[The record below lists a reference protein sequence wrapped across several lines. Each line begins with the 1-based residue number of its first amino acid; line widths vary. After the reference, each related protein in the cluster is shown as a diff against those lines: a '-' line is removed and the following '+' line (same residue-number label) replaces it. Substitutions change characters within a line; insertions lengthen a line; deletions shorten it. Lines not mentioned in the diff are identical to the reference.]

1 MAENINY
8 KDNIVE
14 EMLIKEANNRN
25 IVINQNVDTETM
37 YKAMYW
43 LKKIKSI
50 DDKNN
55 IPIDR
60 RQPINI
66 YINSY
71 GGEVY
76 EGLALISLIKNMQE
90 KGYIINTYSES
101 KSMSM
106 GFVIFCVGTNRYMSR
121 YSTLMYHSVSS
132 MTYGKVQDMIVDLDE
147 TIRLDE
153 LIKFIILEHT
163 DIDIEILDEV
173 TRCKKDWYIN
183 SNEALE
189 YKIATEII

>member
-1 MAENINY
+1 MENVNY
-8 KDNIVE
+8 KDNIAE

-25 IVINQNVDTETM
+25 IVINQNVNTETM
-37 YKAMYW
+37 YKAIYW
-43 LKKIKSI
+43 LKKIKTI

-55 IPIDR
+55 IPVEN

-101 KSMSM
+101 KSMLM

-132 MTYGKVQDMIVDLDE
+132 VTYGKVQEMIENIDE
-147 TIRLDE
+147 VIRLDE
-153 LIKFIILEHT
+153 LIKSIITEHT
-163 DIDIEILDEV
+163 DIQREILDEI
-173 TRCKKDWYIN
+173 TKCKKDWYIN
-183 SNEALE
+183 SDEALKH
-189 YKIATEII
+189 KIATEII

>member
-25 IVINQNVDTETM
+25 IVINQDVNTETM

-121 YSTLMYHSVSS
+121 YSTLMCHSVSS

-153 LIKFIILEHT
+153 LIKSIILEHT

>member
-1 MAENINY
+1 
-8 KDNIVE
+8 
-14 EMLIKEANNRN
+14 
-25 IVINQNVDTETM
+25 M

-106 GFVIFCVGTNRYMSR
+106 GFVIFCIGTNRYMSR

-153 LIKFIILEHT
+153 LIKSIILEHT
-163 DIDIEILDEV
+163 DIDIEILDEI

-183 SNEALE
+183 SDEALK

>member
-1 MAENINY
+1 MNNINVN
-8 KDNIVE
+8 DNSTE

-25 IVINQNVDTETM
+25 IVINKDINSETI

-55 IPIDR
+55 IPTSN

-66 YINSY
+66 FINSY

-76 EGLALISLIKNMQE
+76 EGLALISLIKSMQKE
-90 KGYIINTYSES
+90 GYIINTYSES

-106 GFVIFCVGTNRYMSR
+106 GFVIFCVGTNRYISK

-132 MTYGKVQDMIVDLDE
+132 MTCGKTQEMIEDINE
-147 TIRLDE
+147 NIRLDNV
-153 LIKFIILEHT
+153 IKDIVIEHT
-163 DIDIEILDEV
+163 KISKETLDDV
-173 TRCKKDWYIN
+173 TKCKKDWYIN
-183 SNEALE
+183 SKEALDLG
-189 YKIATEII
+189 IATEII

>member
-25 IVINQNVDTETM
+25 IVINQDVNTETM

-153 LIKFIILEHT
+153 LIKSIILEHT
-163 DIDIEILDEV
+163 DIDIEILDEI

-183 SNEALE
+183 SNEALK

>member
-106 GFVIFCVGTNRYMSR
+106 GFVIFCIGTNRYMSR

-153 LIKFIILEHT
+153 LIKSIILEYT

-183 SNEALE
+183 SDEALK

>member
-25 IVINQNVDTETM
+25 IVINQDVNTETM
-37 YKAMYW
+37 YKTMYW

-153 LIKFIILEHT
+153 LIKSIILEHT
-163 DIDIEILDEV
+163 DIDIEILDEI

-183 SNEALE
+183 SNEALK

>member
-153 LIKFIILEHT
+153 LIKSIILEHT

-183 SNEALE
+183 SDEALK

>member
-1 MAENINY
+1 MENVNY

-25 IVINQNVDTETM
+25 IVINQNVNTETM
-37 YKAMYW
+37 YKAIYW
-43 LKKIKSI
+43 LKKIKTI

-55 IPIDR
+55 IPVEN

-76 EGLALISLIKNMQE
+76 EGLALISLIKNMQK

-132 MTYGKVQDMIVDLDE
+132 ATYGKVQEMIENIDE
-147 TIRLDE
+147 VIRLDE
-153 LIKFIILEHT
+153 LIKSIITEHT
-163 DIDIEILDEV
+163 NIQRETLDEV
-173 TRCKKDWYIN
+173 TKCKKDWYIN
-183 SNEALE
+183 SDEALKH
-189 YKIATEII
+189 KIATEII

>member
-25 IVINQNVDTETM
+25 IVINQDVNTETM

-153 LIKFIILEHT
+153 LIKSIILEHT

-183 SNEALE
+183 SDEALK
-189 YKIATEII
+189 YKIATGII

>member
-153 LIKFIILEHT
+153 LIKSIILEHT
-163 DIDIEILDEV
+163 DIDIEILDEI

-183 SNEALE
+183 SNEALK

>member
-25 IVINQNVDTETM
+25 IVINQDVNTETM

-153 LIKFIILEHT
+153 LIKSIILEHT

>member
-25 IVINQNVDTETM
+25 IVINQDVNTETM

-153 LIKFIILEHT
+153 LIKYIILEHT

>member
-1 MAENINY
+1 MENVNY
-8 KDNIVE
+8 KDNIAE

-25 IVINQNVDTETM
+25 IVINQNVNTETM
-37 YKAMYW
+37 YKAIYW
-43 LKKIKSI
+43 LKKIKTI

-55 IPIDR
+55 IPVEN

-132 MTYGKVQDMIVDLDE
+132 VTYGKVQEMIENIDE
-147 TIRLDE
+147 VIRLDE
-153 LIKFIILEHT
+153 LIKSIITEHT
-163 DIDIEILDEV
+163 DIQREILDEI
-173 TRCKKDWYIN
+173 TKCKKDWYIN
-183 SNEALE
+183 SDEALKH
-189 YKIATEII
+189 KIATEII

>member
-1 MAENINY
+1 MENVNY

-25 IVINQNVDTETM
+25 IVINQNVNTETI
-37 YKAMYW
+37 YKAIYW
-43 LKKIKSI
+43 LKKIKTI

-55 IPIDR
+55 IPVEN

-132 MTYGKVQDMIVDLDE
+132 VTYGKVQEMIENIDE
-147 TIRLDE
+147 VIRLDE
-153 LIKFIILEHT
+153 LIKSIITEHT
-163 DIDIEILDEV
+163 NIQRETLDEV
-173 TRCKKDWYIN
+173 TKCKKDWYIN
-183 SNEALE
+183 SDEALKH
-189 YKIATEII
+189 KIATEII

>member
-106 GFVIFCVGTNRYMSR
+106 GFVIFCVGTNRY
-121 YSTLMYHSVSS
+121 
-132 MTYGKVQDMIVDLDE
+132 
-147 TIRLDE
+147 
-153 LIKFIILEHT
+153 
-163 DIDIEILDEV
+163 
-173 TRCKKDWYIN
+173 
-183 SNEALE
+183 
-189 YKIATEII
+189 

>member
-25 IVINQNVDTETM
+25 IVINQNVDTENM

-106 GFVIFCVGTNRYMSR
+106 GFVIFCIGTNRYKSR

-153 LIKFIILEHT
+153 LIKSIILEHT

-183 SNEALE
+183 SDEALK

>member
-153 LIKFIILEHT
+153 LIKSIILEYT

-183 SNEALE
+183 SDEALK

>member
-25 IVINQNVDTETM
+25 IVINQDVNTETM

-90 KGYIINTYSES
+90 EGYIINTYSES

-153 LIKFIILEHT
+153 LIKSIILEHT

>member
-153 LIKFIILEHT
+153 LIKSIILEHT

>member
-1 MAENINY
+1 MENVNY

-25 IVINQNVDTETM
+25 IVINQNVNTETM
-37 YKAMYW
+37 YKAIYW
-43 LKKIKSI
+43 LKKIKTI

-55 IPIDR
+55 IPVEN

-132 MTYGKVQDMIVDLDE
+132 VTYGKVQEMIENIDE
-147 TIRLDE
+147 VIRLDE
-153 LIKFIILEHT
+153 LIKSIITEHT
-163 DIDIEILDEV
+163 DIQREILDEI
-173 TRCKKDWYIN
+173 TKCKKDWYIN
-183 SNEALE
+183 SDEALKH
-189 YKIATEII
+189 KIATEII